1 MMRNASRISAA
12 IVAGLALLAAPAPS
26 RAVKDSFP
34 GQTGL
39 IKKLSA
45 EERISYF
52 GVQYFMNPHQRKA
65 YLSRATVE
73 QRADW
78 LERFWIDLDPT
89 PATAENER
97 KTEHEKRVALAR
109 KLFGMKKAPGWDKRG
124 ETIIRYG
131 LPTDRT
137 RTWGTVGFYGMT
149 PPGEIWYYT
158 ALDMIVQFQNLNLK
172 GEYFFASDPVGRS
185 SRRELDR
192 LKNINDV
199 IKYGVMQE
207 VYLIQYMSPDEVKD
221 IVDFNP
227 DEIDYVADPET
238 RMITLKDRIAQM
250 EQEKLQRSI
259 NNFYTCLE
267 ERPTV
272 YSFEMNLNPLPLF
285 FDVTSFRGG
294 ERTLRTEVSFEV
306 PASELQFVQK
316 EGTLTAEVE
325 FRVLVRD
332 VDMNEVASGVDV
344 IEPTTTGDTFTGPS
358 LVPGQVILA
367 LEPGYYRIGL
377 EARDRISKRRAE
389 YRTNVELA
397 PYTASPAISD
407 IQFASSIKETEENR
421 RFVKGNLQVI
431 PHPVHA
437 YRLPFPLSLYFEIYG
452 LDVDREGL
460 AYYRVEYTI
469 IPREKRR
476 KGLVLTEVP
485 SVISS
490 SFETSGYGSTQP
502 QRISVAPENLWE
514 GSFRIIVTVTDRRTF
529 RTATKSEDFS
539 ILK

>member
-1 MMRNASRISAA
+1 MIRNASHISAV
-12 IVAGLALLAAPAPS
+12 IVAALFLLTAPAPA
-26 RAVKDSFP
+26 RAMRDSFA
-34 GQTGL
+34 GETGL
-39 IKKLSA
+39 IKRLSG
-45 EERISYF
+45 EERIAYF
-52 GVQYFMNPHQRKA
+52 GVLYLMNPHQRKA
-65 YLSRATVE
+65 YLSLSTPGR
-73 QRADW
+73 RADW

-89 PATAENER
+89 PATTENER
-97 KTEHEKRVALAR
+97 KIEHAKRVALAR
-109 KLFGMKKAPGWDKRG
+109 RLFGMKKAPGWDKRG

-137 RTWGTVGFYGMT
+137 QTWGTVGFYGMT
-149 PPGEIWYYT
+149 APGEIWYYRSF
-158 ALDMIVQFQNLNLK
+158 DMIVQFRNLNLK
-172 GEYFFASDPVGRS
+172 GEFFFASDPVGRS

-192 LKNINDV
+192 LKNITDV
-199 IKYGVMQE
+199 MKYGVMQE
-207 VYLIQYMSPDEVKD
+207 VYPIQYMSPDEVKD

-238 RMITLKDRIAQM
+238 RMITLKDRIAQI

-259 NNFYTCLE
+259 NNFYTYLE

-272 YSFEMNLNPLPLF
+272 YSFEIDQNPLPLY
-285 FDVTSFRGG
+285 FDITSFRGG
-294 ERTLRTEVSFEV
+294 ERTLRTEINFEV
-306 PASELQFVQK
+306 PASELQFVHK
-316 EGTLTAEVE
+316 GGVLTAEAE
-325 FRVLVRD
+325 FKVLVRD
-332 VDMNEVASGVDV
+332 INMNEVASGIDV
-344 IEPTTTGDTFTGPS
+344 VKPTMTGETIAGPN

-377 EARDRISKRRAE
+377 EAQDRISKRRAE

-397 PYTASPAISD
+397 PYIASPAISD
-407 IQFASSIKETEENR
+407 IQFASSIKETEENC
-421 RFVKGNLQVI
+421 RFVKGNLQII

-437 YRLPFPLSLYFEIYG
+437 YRLPFPLSLYFEVYG
-452 LDVDREGL
+452 LDVDQEGL
-460 AYYRVEYTI
+460 AYYRVEYRI

-476 KGLVLTEVP
+476 KGPILIEVP

-514 GSFRIIVTVTDRRTF
+514 GSFRFIVTVTDRRTF